1 MAGPLLY
8 ANGAPPGAALT
19 RQPSPLL
26 ARATPWLSVLLGSLL
41 PGWLGI
47 ASVPLCP
54 PLGLLLLIG
63 WCQLRPGLL
72 PPWAGLVLG
81 LGDDLVSGQPLGSAI
96 LLWSLVVL
104 GLELLEMRLPWRDF
118 LTEWAFAAA
127 LISAVLLLGVA
138 LANLTGGASRV
149 VLVLP
154 QIVASVL
161 AWPLAARAVAWLDR
175 ARLVRLRRLG

>member
-1 MAGPLLY
+1 MSGPLLY
-8 ANGAPPGAALT
+8 ANGLPPGAALS

-26 ARATPWLSVLLGSLL
+26 ARAMPWLSVLLGSLL

-47 ASVPLCP
+47 ASHPLCP

-81 LGDDLVSGQPLGSAI
+81 LADDLVSGQPLGSAV

-104 GLELLEMRLPWRDF
+104 GLELLEYRLPWRSF
-118 LTEWAFAAA
+118 HTEWLFAGA
-127 LISAVLLLGVA
+127 LIAGALLLGLG

-175 ARLVRLRRLG
+175 ARLVRLRRIG